1 MMEKMLQIYI
11 QWEFKFWK
19 KKDDW
24 EVKILFNCA
33 LKQALKQVIR
43 ILEDF
48 YTYEADVN
56 IVITPLRN
64 CLNVGKAS
72 AHESSC

>member
-1 MMEKMLQIYI
+1 MIER
-11 QWEFKFWK
+11 
-19 KKDDW
+19 
-24 EVKILFNCA
+24 
-33 LKQALKQVIR
+33 LKYFFIVTALKQVIR
-43 ILEDF
+43 ILEAF

-72 AHESSC
+72 PHESSC